1 VPVALR
7 KTITAIVAQ
16 KADQS
21 TWDQLHAQ
29 AKAETTPL
37 IKDQLYSMLSI
48 PENDALAQR
57 ALDLALTD
65 EPGATN
71 SAGMIRAVG
80 YYHPEMAFDFAVSH
94 REQVN
99 KLVDS
104 TSSSHYYPVLGASST
119 KPEMIQKIQDY
130 AQKYIAPTSRRVAE
144 QVVANIK
151 YRMMIRK
158 DRLSEIDAWLDKHA
172 G

>member
-1 VPVALR
+1 
-7 KTITAIVAQ
+7 
-16 KADQS
+16 
-21 TWDQLHAQ
+21 
-29 AKAETTPL
+29 
-37 IKDQLYSMLSI
+37 MLSI

-80 YYHPEMAFDFAVSH
+80 YQHPEMAFDFAVAH
-94 REQVN
+94 KAQVD

-104 TSSSHYYPVLGASST
+104 TSASRYYPYLGSSSS
-119 KPEMIQKIQDY
+119 KPEMIQKIQEFS
-130 AQKYIAPTSRRVAE
+130 QKYIAPTSRRAAE
-144 QVVANIK
+144 SVIANIK
-151 YRMMIRK
+151 YRMMIRQ
-158 DRLSEIDAWLDKHA
+158 DRLPSIDEWLQKHS